1 MPHSNDDLKARL
13 LKKGVRLPAPASVEI
28 GPEVKAERIAGEGVT
43 IHAGSKIFG
52 SETWIGA
59 GSQIGLEAPATI
71 DNCQIGQK
79 VSLKGGYFSQA
90 VFLNGVSCGS
100 CAHVRKGTI
109 LEEEASI
116 AHSVGLKQTILF
128 PHVTLGSLINFCDC
142 LMAGGTDAKNH
153 SEVGSSYIHFNFT
166 PQQDKATASLI
177 GDVPGGVMLDKPPV
191 FLGGQG
197 GLVGPC
203 RLAYGVTI
211 AAGTICRKDELRPNR
226 LIFGGAPKTGNIA
239 WSPSGYRNIRRIVI
253 NNLVYIGNL
262 LALGQWYRHIRCL
275 FISEENYPRPLHQGL
290 IARLNQAVAE
300 RIQRVAE
307 LIDKISETENRS
319 VAPESRS
326 LPQKPGNRQNLL
338 LERQSEILAV
348 LNAYQDYNNIYLPDK
363 ENSREQIQETINR
376 EIQRSGQSYLEV
388 VKRLPGPVKTG
399 GTDWLQAVV
408 DQPVQAVLRIIPEFA
423 EEKGI

>member
-13 LKKGVRLPAPASVEI
+13 LKKGVRLPAPESVEI

-52 SETWIGA
+52 PETWIGA

-90 VFLNGVSCGS
+90 VFLNGASCGS

-211 AAGTICRKDELRPNR
+211 AAGTIYRKDELRPNR

-239 WSPSGYRNIRRIVI
+239 WSPSGYRNVGRIVL
-253 NNLVYIGNL
+253 NNLIYIGNL

-275 FISEENYPRPLHQGL
+275 FISETYPRPLHEGL

-300 RIQRVAE
+300 RIQRMAE

-319 VAPESRS
+319 GRPDSRN
-326 LPQKPGNRQNLL
+326 LPPKQEKRSNLL
-338 LERQSEILAV
+338 LQRQSEILAV
-348 LNAYQDYNNIYLPDK
+348 LNAYQDTDILHLPDK
-363 ENSREQIQETINR
+363 EKPRDQLQETVNR
-376 EIQRSGQSYLEV
+376 EIHRSGRSYLEV
-388 VKRLPGPVKTG
+388 VKQLPAPVKTG

-408 DQPVQAVLRIIPEFA
+408 DHPVHAVLRIIPEFA
-423 EEKGI
+423 EEKGS